1 MKPNGIQIQ
10 QMESDEIMYRVC
22 KSTALFTLVC
32 SFCEDQHIAHI
43 ERFLLAGASSS
54 STIEKKNAASSFS
67 YLVHCCSL
75 YRNKSSFFSF
85 FPCLVVLV

>member
-43 ERFLLAGASSS
+43 ERFLL
-54 STIEKKNAASSFS
+54 
-67 YLVHCCSL
+67 
-75 YRNKSSFFSF
+75 
-85 FPCLVVLV
+85 